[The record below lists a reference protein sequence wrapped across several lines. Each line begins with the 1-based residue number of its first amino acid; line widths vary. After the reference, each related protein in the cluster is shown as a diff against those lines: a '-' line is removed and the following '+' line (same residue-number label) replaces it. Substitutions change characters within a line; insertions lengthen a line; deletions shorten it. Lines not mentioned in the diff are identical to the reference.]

1 MQSIL
6 ILLVTREDVARNA
19 ESAYQVLSD
28 PELLGHTSASG
39 PHSKFSGL
47 RVPTGNLL
55 CEPGRGAQVVEQTF
69 GMSATI
75 VGAMSIGIMRHAF
88 EAALKFAKEDTRG
101 GRVTILERQ
110 SVSNLLMD
118 VKMKVEAGRVLN
130 WKAMSALESTEEALT
145 WPQRLEMALESKIW
159 CSDAAPKA
167 VLEAMSAVGGKSYA
181 KDMPF
186 SKLLEDAA
194 CLPLFDGGN
203 VGVRRRQLE
212 RIFQRDDYDPWAAT
226 FL

>member
-1 MQSIL
+1 
-6 ILLVTREDVARNA
+6 
-19 ESAYQVLSD
+19 
-28 PELLGHTSASG
+28 
-39 PHSKFSGL
+39 
-47 RVPTGNLL
+47 
-55 CEPGRGAQVVEQTF
+55 
-69 GMSATI
+69 MS
-75 VGAMSIGIMRHAF
+75 VGIMRHAF
-88 EAALKFAKEDTRG
+88 EAALKFCKEDSRG
-101 GRVTILERQ
+101 GKVKILERQ

-130 WKAMSALESTEEALT
+130 WKATSVLESANDALT
-145 WPQRLEMALESKIW
+145 WPQKLEMALESKIW

-167 VLEAMSAVGGKSYA
+167 VLEAMAAVGGKSYA

-186 SKLLEDAA
+186 SRLLEDAA

-212 RIFQRDDYDPWAAT
+212 QIFQRDDYDSWAAT